1 MTVLQG
7 TISIQTDDT
16 LVKVHTT
23 GSASGD
29 GAIALQF
36 SILREIYD
44 PASEGELSIQLQLGA
59 DNVNF
64 DDVGDPISIGF
75 SDPDSTMNTVSA
87 PSALYFRFVI
97 TFSSSEPASIVFRFA
112 ARAIMPPPPPTVS
125 GDPLVFGLLGSFAR
139 NKKP

>member
-23 GSASGD
+23 GSASGN

-59 DNVNF
+59 DNVNLTMLATRS
-64 DDVGDPISIGF
+64 VLVSVIPIQ
-75 SDPDSTMNTVSA
+75 
-87 PSALYFRFVI
+87 R
-97 TFSSSEPASIVFRFA
+97 
-112 ARAIMPPPPPTVS
+112 
-125 GDPLVFGLLGSFAR
+125 
-139 NKKP
+139 